1 MEKQN
6 QSRHTA
12 LFSVID
18 MNLLAIEAYL
28 LYQNTQWRKDIIQRE
43 GEFIELRD
51 IHAELCSQFLEAQ
64 EELEAMRD
72 DNEELNRMIDA
83 QLREIEQHKNRI
95 AGLIRQN
102 KNYDEAREE
111 ISEQIGRAHV

>member
-6 QSRHTA
+6 LSRLTA
-12 LFSVID
+12 LFSVIALI
-18 MNLLAIEAYL
+18 LLAMAAYL
-28 LYQNTQWRKDIIQRE
+28 VYQNTQLRKDIIQRE
-43 GEFIELRD
+43 GEVSELRD
-51 IHAELCSQFLEAQ
+51 IHAELDSQFLEAQ

-83 QLREIEQHKNRI
+83 QLRENEHHKNRI

-102 KNYDEAREE
+102 NN
-111 ISEQIGRAHV
+111 